1 MHRKSKR
8 SINRPCIP
16 LRTMLK
22 EWQHGDL
29 ESHGKYSE
37 IAFLRN
43 DFSGQTLSDI
53 VFDTVEFDHANLRE
67 TELLGLKVRDVRLEE
82 CDLANANWYRAF
94 LSRVE
99 ISNCRLVGLKAI
111 ESKVRDV
118 VFTACN
124 CNLMQLRFA
133 SFGSVRFEDC
143 NLKEADFQSA
153 DLSTVVFTRCDL
165 RGSQMSG
172 AKLAGTSF
180 CGSNID
186 GLTVNQKDIAGAIVD
201 PMQAAYLA
209 ELLGVKVKW

>member
-1 MHRKSKR
+1 
-8 SINRPCIP
+8 
-16 LRTMLK
+16 MLK

-43 DFSGQTLSDI
+43 DFSGQTLSDA

-67 TELLGLKVRDVRLEE
+67 TELLGLK
-82 CDLANANWYRAF
+82 
-94 LSRVE
+94 
-99 ISNCRLVGLKAI
+99 AI

-124 CNLMQLRFA
+124 GNLMQLRFA

-209 ELLGVKVKW
+209 QLLGVKVKW